1 MRSAAPALAL
11 VLALVAGP
19 PAAAA
24 TCRVAV
30 EPVTFGTINSMAQSR
45 GTGEVVVRC
54 DEPATFRVGLSP
66 GGGSGD
72 GRRMEGPGGAR
83 LDYFL
88 FADPGYTIPW
98 GDGQAIGNPVAGSSD
113 GTASVRLTIYG
124 IIPRQPGVPT
134 GEYGDSLQVTLS
146 F

>member
-1 MRSAAPALAL
+1 MRRIAPILVPLLALA
-11 VLALVAGP
+11 AR

-24 TCRVAV
+24 CSVTAAPVA
-30 EPVTFGTINSMAQSR
+30 FGTINSMAQSR
-45 GTGEVVVRC
+45 GTSEVVVRC
-54 DEPATFRVGLSP
+54 DEPASFAVGLSP
-66 GGGSGD
+66 GRGGSD
-72 GRRMEGPGGAR
+72 GRRMEGPWGAR

-98 GDGQAIGNPVAGSSD
+98 GDGQAIGNPVAGRSE
-113 GTASVRLTIYG
+113 GTAPVRLTIYG
-124 IIPRQPGVPT
+124 IIPRQPGIPA

>member
-1 MRSAAPALAL
+1 MRSTTLLLAFALAL
-11 VLALVAGP
+11 AARPASAACSVTVAP
-19 PAAAA
+19 
-24 TCRVAV
+24 VA
-30 EPVTFGTINSMAQSR
+30 FGTINSMAQSR

-54 DEPATFRVGLSP
+54 DEPASFRVGLSP
-66 GGGSGD
+66 GRGGGD

-83 LDYFL
+83 LDYGL

-98 GDGQAIGNPVAGSSD
+98 GDGQAIGNPMAGRSE
-113 GTASVRLTIYG
+113 GTGPVRLTIYG
-124 IIPRQPGVPT
+124 IIPRQPGLPA